1 MLNTGRKLN
10 EGLKSKSYSTEQKL
24 WELKGTLPEGKAK
37 QNNTEFLN
45 NKEMLKDMKD
55 KARYFSIC
63 ITGAQ
68 KEKKNRGRHERILKE
83 KKIPVLNTQ
92 VST

>member
-45 NKEMLKDMKD
+45 NKEMLKDMKE

-83 KKIPVLNTQ
+83 KKIPALNTQ